1 MLLSDAGCPA
11 IAFSR
16 YPSLSAA
23 GRIRPGAGSPR
34 VVTALPGK
42 RIPKRFQV
50 VIIQRHQ
57 PALWSELERM
67 REPGLRHLHIPKLA
81 LVASEVVVE
90 NRFVGQP
97 LHSFE
102 QDGLCRFD
110 RLRPAR
116 GVSERDR
123 PLRVLGLMRGEP
135 G

>member
-1 MLLSDAGCPA
+1 
-11 IAFSR
+11 
-16 YPSLSAA
+16 
-23 GRIRPGAGSPR
+23 
-34 VVTALPGK
+34 
-42 RIPKRFQV
+42 
-50 VIIQRHQ
+50 
-57 PALWSELERM
+57 M

-81 LVASEVVVE
+81 LVAGEVVVE
-90 NRFVGQP
+90 NRLVGQP